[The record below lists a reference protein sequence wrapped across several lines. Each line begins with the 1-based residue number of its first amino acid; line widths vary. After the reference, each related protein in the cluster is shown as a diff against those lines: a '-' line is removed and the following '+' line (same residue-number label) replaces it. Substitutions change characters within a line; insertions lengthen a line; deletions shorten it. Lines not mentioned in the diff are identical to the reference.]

1 MIIYDN
7 KKVMLKLG
15 LIFLV
20 FILFFLAIYYTFFNY
35 KTCEDL
41 NTYLS
46 YQQSCK
52 RAVFVTTQDSIS
64 LEYKILGTNK
74 GLCKIQV
81 KALDFYQ
88 GYSQNLEFKGK
99 EMICTLEKGS
109 TQLPNNDLKKCSG
122 ELKEEF
128 LYLMIEKL
136 YVEVYENLDALQNKL
151 L

>member
-20 FILFFLAIYYTFFNY
+20 IILLVTGIYYFFFNY
-35 KTCEDL
+35 KISPDL
-41 NTYLS
+41 ETYLS

-52 RAVFVTTQDSIS
+52 KTTFVTTQDSIS
-64 LEYKILGTNK
+64 LEYKILGKEK
-74 GLCKIQV
+74 GLCEVQV

-88 GYSQNLEFKGK
+88 GYSENLEFKGK
-99 EMICTLEKGS
+99 EMICLIEKGS

-122 ELKEEF
+122 KLKEEF

-136 YVEVYENLDALQNKL
+136 YVEVYENLDTLQNKL
-151 L
+151 I